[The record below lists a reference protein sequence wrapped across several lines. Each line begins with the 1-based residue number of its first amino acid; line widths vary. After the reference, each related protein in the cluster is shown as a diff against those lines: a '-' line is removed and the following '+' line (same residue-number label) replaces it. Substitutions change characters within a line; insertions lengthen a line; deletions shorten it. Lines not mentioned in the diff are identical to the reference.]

1 MTMTTNRRFVLI
13 AVLALIN
20 APIVLAAI
28 EAASFYAHYAN
39 NGSIVSSGVTR
50 EYLLHVPTS
59 YDPATPT
66 PLVITLHGG
75 AVWPALQRDIS
86 QWNPVA
92 DEHGFIVVYPSG
104 VDPEMPAWE
113 MGGRG
118 RDEDVRFI
126 ADLIDALK
134 ATYNIDPARIYANG
148 LSNGGGMSFVLSC
161 TLSDRIAAVGMVAS
175 ALLVP
180 FETCADKRPVPVI
193 ALHGVAD
200 PVAHFNGGTSWVVP
214 RYRFPGVLPFFQAWS
229 RRNGCAAEPVE
240 VVAASGVTRRSY
252 PDCDANADVVLYI
265 FETGGHTWPGGM
277 ALPEWFAGPTP
288 TTINASREMWTFF
301 HEHPLTNPPA
311 AQSTDRGR

>member
-1 MTMTTNRRFVLI
+1 MTSPRVVLI

-28 EAASFYAHYAN
+28 EAAWYYEHYAN
-39 NGSIVSSGVTR
+39 NGSIVSSGVRR
-50 EYLLHVPTS
+50 EYLLHVPRS
-59 YDPATPT
+59 YDPAKPT

-75 AVWPALQRDIS
+75 AVSPALQRDIS

-104 VDPEMPAWE
+104 DDPQVPAWN
-113 MGGRG
+113 MDDPG
-118 RDEDVRFI
+118 RDEDIRFI
-126 ADLIDALK
+126 ADLIDSLK

-148 LSNGGGMSFVLSC
+148 LSNGAGMSFVLSC

-180 FETCADKRPVPVI
+180 FESCTDKRPVPVI

-214 RYRFPGVLPFFQAWS
+214 RYRFPGVLPFFDAWG
-229 RRNGCAAEPVE
+229 RRNGCAAEPLE
-240 VVAASGVTRRSY
+240 VQAASGVTRRSY
-252 PDCDANADVVLYI
+252 PNCEANADVVLYI
-265 FETGGHTWPGGM
+265 FATGGHTWPGGM
-277 ALPEWFAGPTP
+277 RISEWFVGETP
-288 TTINASREMWTFF
+288 MNINASREMWSFF
-301 HEHPLTNPPA
+301 AAHPRVTLP
-311 AQSTDRGR
+311 

>member
-1 MTMTTNRRFVLI
+1 MTMITNRRFVLV

-28 EAASFYAHYAN
+28 EAASFYTHYAN
-39 NGSIVSSGVTR
+39 NGAIVSSGVRR
-50 EYLLHVPTS
+50 EYLLHVPGS
-59 YDPATPT
+59 YDPAKPT

-86 QWNPVA
+86 QWDPVA

-113 MGGRG
+113 MDGRG

-126 ADLIDALK
+126 ADLIDSLK

-161 TLSDRIAAVGMVAS
+161 ALSDRIAAVGMVAS

-180 FETCADKRPVPVI
+180 FESCQDTRPVPVI
-193 ALHGVAD
+193 ALHGRDD
-200 PVAHFNGGTSWVVP
+200 PIAHFGGGTSWVVP
-214 RYRFPGVLPFFQAWS
+214 RYRFPGVLPFFEAWS

-240 VVAASGVTRRSY
+240 VLAASGVTRRSY
-252 PDCDANADVVLYI
+252 PNCDANADVVLYV

-288 TTINASREMWTFF
+288 TTINASREMWAFF
-301 HEHPLTNPPA
+301 TAHPRVTLP
-311 AQSTDRGR
+311 